1 LNSTSLLPVH
11 PSHILLV
18 STVAEFPSI
27 STYYTQEVS
36 KLSVPVNKNQFPNQL
51 VRAYQKTFT
60 KANIQAGFSTSG
72 IYPYYPQIIL
82 NILSVP
88 ELSLPPQATFSLQ
101 LILLQT
107 TQDLIVFHPSLQLP
121 QAQFILLS
129 FNDNQQLPQIVL
141 A

>member
-1 LNSTSLLPVH
+1 
-11 PSHILLV
+11 
-18 STVAEFPSI
+18 
-27 STYYTQEVS
+27 
-36 KLSVPVNKNQFPNQL
+36 VNKNQFPNQL

-60 KANIQAGFSTSG
+60 KANIQAGFSATG

-129 FNDNQQLPQIVL
+129 FNNNQQLPQIVL

>member
-1 LNSTSLLPVH
+1 MNSTSLLPVH

-36 KLSVPVNKNQFPNQL
+36 KPSVPVNKNQFPNQL

-60 KANIQAGFSTSG
+60 KANIQAGFSATG

-107 TQDLIVFHPSLQLP
+107 T
-121 QAQFILLS
+121 
-129 FNDNQQLPQIVL
+129 
-141 A
+141 